1 MSKIFLNV
9 CLDSVCVII
18 TLGMCE
24 KGIKYYIKELL
35 TIAAPI
41 IMGNLGFILI
51 GVGDVVVAGRHST
64 DTFAAIS
71 IATAIL
77 NCILTFGI
85 GLISSISPLLSNYR
99 GEKKSVKKYFYPSI
113 RFAMLL
119 AIITSL
125 AIVAFIPLI
134 PKMGFEQKLIHP
146 IQDYMLIT
154 ALSTFGVYLHACLKE
169 FLQAFEIVVFPNI
182 VTMFCVFLNV
192 VLNVILVFGFGPI
205 PSLGV
210 IGLAIASLLV
220 RYFMGFALLIYCF
233 INMSFRNYHE
243 KAYYHNMVKIGM
255 PISLAVLV
263 EFVAFN
269 SIAILMGRVS
279 GVYAAAQNLV
289 CTLTTISFMVPFAI
303 SNAIAVKVGF
313 ANGSHNSVDLKR
325 YSLVG
330 TVMSVGF
337 MLCSAIVFSSF
348 PKQIVSIFT
357 VDKNLFNI
365 AIPIMYIL
373 GIFQTFDGL
382 QVALSGICKG
392 IKQTGIVLFA
402 NFVAYWCVS
411 IPLGCFLAF
420 HCKFYLKG
428 FWLGLVSAA
437 ILLCSIMLYKLK
449 KYYDSEYKKQEP
461 AC

>member
-1 MSKIFLNV
+1 
-9 CLDSVCVII
+9 
-18 TLGMCE
+18 MCE
-24 KGIKYYIKELL
+24 KDLKYYIKELL
-35 TIAAPI
+35 TIATPI

-51 GVGDVVVAGRHST
+51 GVGDVVIAGRHST

-71 IATAIL
+71 IATAIV
-77 NCILTFGI
+77 NCILTFGF

-99 GEKKSVKKYFYPSI
+99 GEKKSIKKYFYPSI

-119 AIITSL
+119 ALITSL
-125 AIVAFIPLI
+125 AIVAFISVI
-134 PKMGFEQKLIHP
+134 PKMGFEAKLVP
-146 IQDYMLIT
+146 NIQDYMLIT
-154 ALSTFGVYLHACLKE
+154 ALSTFGAYLHACLKE
-169 FLQAFEIVVFPNI
+169 FLQAFEIVLFPNI

-192 VLNVILVFGFGPI
+192 VLNIILVFGWGPI

-233 INMSFRNYHE
+233 VNMSFKNYSE
-243 KAYYHNMVKIGM
+243 KGYYSNMIKIGM

-269 SIAILMGRVS
+269 SIAIFMGRVS

-313 ANGSHNSVDLKR
+313 ANGAKNLFDLKK

-330 TVMSVGF
+330 TVMSVAF
-337 MLCSAIVFSSF
+337 MACSAVVFLTFSKPIVG
-348 PKQIVSIFT
+348 IFT
-357 VDKNLFNI
+357 VDHKLFEI
-365 AIPIMYIL
+365 AIPVMCIL
-373 GIFQTFDGL
+373 GVFQIFDGL
-382 QVALSGICKG
+382 QIALAGICKG
-392 IKQTGIVLFA
+392 IKQTNIVLFA
-402 NFVAYWCVS
+402 NFVSYWCLA
-411 IPLGCFLAF
+411 IPLGYTLAF
-420 HCKFYLKG
+420 HFNLNLRG

-437 ILLCSIMLYKLK
+437 ILLCVIMLFKLN
-449 KYYDSEYKKQEP
+449 KYFKLEYKKQELI
-461 AC
+461 

>member
-1 MSKIFLNV
+1 
-9 CLDSVCVII
+9 
-18 TLGMCE
+18 MCE
-24 KGIKYYIKELL
+24 KNIKYYIKELL

-51 GVGDVVVAGRHST
+51 GVGDVVIAGRHST

-99 GEKKSVKKYFYPSI
+99 GEKKSIKKYFYPSI
-113 RFAMLL
+113 RFSMLL
-119 AIITSL
+119 ALITSL
-125 AIVAFIPLI
+125 AIVAVIPLI
-134 PKMGFEQKLIHP
+134 PKMGFEEKLISP

-154 ALSTFGVYLHACLKE
+154 ALSTFGAYLHACLKE
-169 FLQAFEIVVFPNI
+169 FLQAFEIVLFPNV

-192 VLNVILVFGFGPI
+192 VLNVILVFGWGPI

-233 INMSFRNYHE
+233 INMSFKNYSE
-243 KAYYHNMVKIGM
+243 KGYYHSMIKIGM

-269 SIAILMGRVS
+269 SIAIFMGRVS
-279 GVYAAAQNLV
+279 GIYAAAQNLV

-313 ANGSHNSVDLKR
+313 ANGSKNLFDLKR

-330 TVMSVGF
+330 TVLSVGF
-337 MLCSAIVFSSF
+337 MMMSAVVFLSF
-348 PKQIVSIFT
+348 PKNIVGIFT
-357 VDKNLFNI
+357 VDIELFKI
-365 AIPIMYIL
+365 AIPVMYIL
-373 GIFQTFDGL
+373 AIFQVFDGL
-382 QVALSGICKG
+382 QIALAGICKG
-392 IKQTGIVLFA
+392 VKQTNIVLFA
-402 NFVAYWCVS
+402 NFVAYWCVA
-411 IPLGCFLAF
+411 IPLGYMLAF
-420 HCKFYLKG
+420 NYGLKLQG
-428 FWLGLVSAA
+428 FWFGLVSSAV
-437 ILLCSIMLYKLK
+437 LLCIIMLVKLK
-449 KYYDSEYKKQEP
+449 KYYDKEYKKQEP
-461 AC
+461 INGSC